1 MLGNVTNYGRQ
12 EKILQTRNAIM
23 VLLLELTTRQGKMAS
38 VTIDA
43 IVCVIVQVLTKG
55 RTVIG
60 PTRLAALEVSIKY
73 FYID

>member
-1 MLGNVTNYGRQ
+1 MLGNVINYGRQ

-43 IVCVIVQVLTKG
+43 IACVIVQV
-55 RTVIG
+55 
-60 PTRLAALEVSIKY
+60 
-73 FYID
+73 